1 MTKLLKFF
9 LDFLLEFITFA
20 LFKERKVNI
29 QKETRIKIT
38 RASCKV
44 AASYS
49 PAFAVPSALQ
59 GLTSLFVMVRGGALV
74 L

>member
-1 MTKLLKFF
+1 MMI
-9 LDFLLEFITFA
+9 DTFSY
-20 LFKERKVNI
+20 FHNKNI
-29 QKETRIKIT
+29 GIKKETRVKIT
-38 RASCKV
+38 RVSCKV

-59 GLTSLFVMVRGGALV
+59 GLTSLFGMVRGGALV

>member
-1 MTKLLKFF
+1 MFF

-20 LFKERKVNI
+20 LIKERQIYI
-29 QKETRIKIT
+29 QKETRVVLT
-38 RASCKV
+38 RVSWKV

-59 GLTSLFVMVRGGALV
+59 GLTSLFGMVRGGALV